1 MQNSRI
7 SNRRVRKMKKKY
19 TILAS
24 NRPVQALLN
33 RFILSTAQM
42 RISLYA
48 HIFLSGNW
56 LRETFNVAPVTES
69 VKVQTLR
76 IGLMSTQ
83 PSNARHAAHV
93 LEKPA
98 DRCCPHTKDGRNS
111 RLHLSNLIYTPSG
124 NSSRHISVTGCASPL
139 SEMRLLSRGED
150 HAHGY
155 VKQDHGWQSAR
166 VGNTGHGEH
175 ALVLAMVGARKRP
188 NTQLVGARKRPNT
201 Q

>member
-1 MQNSRI
+1 MQSHLMSSSARLGI
-7 SNRRVRKMKKKY
+7 TKCAM
-19 TILAS
+19 
-24 NRPVQALLN
+24 RPGSHVAPCSEYSGHAAAG
-33 RFILSTAQM
+33 I
-42 RISLYA
+42 
-48 HIFLSGNW
+48 SGNW

-69 VKVQTLR
+69 VKFQTLR
-76 IGLMSTQ
+76 IGSMSTQ

-98 DRCCPHTKDGRNS
+98 DRCCPHTKGGRNS

>member
-1 MQNSRI
+1 MDNKI
-7 SNRRVRKMKKKY
+7 NFGFHAELENIKRRVRKMKKKY

-76 IGLMSTQ
+76 IGSMSSQ

-98 DRCCPHTKDGRNS
+98 DRCCPHTKGGRNS
-111 RLHLSNLIYTPSG
+111 RWEIDFHDCPCCILDSPRRKKQKGTSPPTAIWAIGLGGEQGPSTNHHWAIG
-124 NSSRHISVTGCASPL
+124 LWVNRT
-139 SEMRLLSRGED
+139 
-150 HAHGY
+150 
-155 VKQDHGWQSAR
+155 K
-166 VGNTGHGEH
+166 
-175 ALVLAMVGARKRP
+175 KRP
-188 NTQLVGARKRPNT
+188 LQQSPFGWLAGERKS
-201 Q
+201 